1 MFVDGGNGI
10 FTWGMTNCILIVVS
24 SKFTVTVANLA
35 RQLKV
40 HTNVIRAMVD
50 AGYLCT
56 IKMKDT
62 TWPGYRIVK
71 SNPPSRIPPRIIDR
85 ASVMLWLLGIDN
97 KYIPVFNFHI
107 EKELM
112 RIAALDEPMRTEQA
126 LKMLLRYRDAET
138 IVKAVAKIRS
148 GDVAAVEIQR
158 LNHKYKRKMEKL
170 AGVD

>member
-1 MFVDGGNGI
+1 
-10 FTWGMTNCILIVVS
+10 
-24 SKFTVTVANLA
+24 
-35 RQLKV
+35 
-40 HTNVIRAMVD
+40 
-50 AGYLCT
+50 
-56 IKMKDT
+56 
-62 TWPGYRIVK
+62 
-71 SNPPSRIPPRIIDR
+71 
-85 ASVMLWLLGIDN
+85 MLWLLGIDN

-158 LNHKYKRKMEKL
+158 LNYKYKRKMEKL